1 MDDEL
6 DQALWQAW
14 ADFNSGDALRVETL
28 NACSSVGD
36 FSEVNPIV
44 AKAGGDQSQ
53 GAKGEAVVI
62 YCDPLVTKD
71 LGASGFS
78 SRVKK

>member
-1 MDDEL
+1 MRKTMPFLEFTMRDILEM
-6 DQALWQAW
+6 
-14 ADFNSGDALRVETL
+14 VEIWL
-28 NACSSVGD
+28 NP
-36 FSEVNPIV
+36 NV

-71 LGASGFS
+71 LGASGFPG
-78 SRVKK
+78 RVKK